1 MKSFAH
7 DVGSVFQPIYDL
19 LGRIMAFFYGIIPN
33 YAVAIALLTV
43 VIMAVLT
50 PFTIKSTKSMAAM
63 QKLQPELK
71 KLQQKYKGP
80 ENRQLLNEE
89 MMKLYKEEGVNP
101 LGGCLPMLLQTPFLI
116 MLYGVIKGLA
126 NQVMV
131 HGKLVSHPRYIPTSS
146 KMYHDLVHSGGQI
159 KAFGMDLNLKLFSVH
174 SSFLAQ
180 IPFVLFVLAAVGLQ
194 YFQMAQINNRS
205 RKTGQAMPAQ
215 QQAMQRFLP
224 LIFACFYMIIP
235 AAVVLYMI
243 ISTLIRILT
252 QYLMFRTGL
261 SDPTKNG
268 VKASTHRAEI
278 EEEHKDGAN
287 RPHVEEIP
295 GAAPSNGTKP
305 KPAVPVKK
313 PDPSKP
319 QPQNRPAT
327 KPSTPK
333 PQVQS
338 RSKAKRKR
346 KAR

>member
-7 DVGSVFQPIYDL
+7 HVGAVFQPIYDL
-19 LGRIMAFFYGIIPN
+19 LGRIMAFFYGIFPN

-126 NQVMV
+126 NKVMV
-131 HGKLVSHPRYIPTSS
+131 HGKLVSLPRYIPKHS
-146 KMYHDLVHSGGQI
+146 KMYHDLVASGGQI

-180 IPFVLFVLAAVGLQ
+180 IPFILFVLAAVGLQ

-224 LIFACFYMIIP
+224 LIFAYFYMIIP

-243 ISTLIRILT
+243 ISTSIRILT

-295 GAAPSNGTKP
+295 GARASNGTKP
-305 KPAVPVKK
+305 KAPANK

-319 QPQNRPAT
+319 QPQNRPVT

>member
-7 DVGSVFQPIYDL
+7 HVGAVFQPIYDL
-19 LGRIMAFFYGIIPN
+19 LGRIMAFFYGIFPN

-50 PFTIKSTKSMAAM
+50 PFTIKSTKSMAAT

-126 NQVMV
+126 NKVMV
-131 HGKLVSHPRYIPTSS
+131 HGKLVSLPRYIPKHS
-146 KMYHDLVHSGGQI
+146 KMYHDLVASGGQI

-180 IPFVLFVLAAVGLQ
+180 IPFILFVLAAVGLQ

-224 LIFACFYMIIP
+224 LIFAYFYMIIP

-243 ISTLIRILT
+243 ISTSIRILT

-295 GAAPSNGTKP
+295 GAQASNGTKP
-305 KPAVPVKK
+305 KSPVNK

-319 QPQNRPAT
+319 QPQNRPVT

>member
-50 PFTIKSTKSMAAM
+50 PFTVKSTKSMAAM

-71 KLQQKYKGP
+71 KLQQKYKGA

-126 NQVMV
+126 NKVMV
-131 HGKLVSHPRYIPTSS
+131 HGKLVSLPRYIPSSS

-159 KAFGMDLNLKLFSVH
+159 KAFGMDLNLKLLSVH

-224 LIFACFYMIIP
+224 LIFAYFYMIIP

-243 ISTLIRILT
+243 ISTSIRILT

-295 GAAPSNGTKP
+295 GAVPSNGTKP
-305 KPAVPVKK
+305 KPAVPAKK
-313 PDPSKP
+313 PDPSRP

>member
-7 DVGSVFQPIYDL
+7 DIGSIFQPIYDL
-19 LGRIMAFFYGIIPN
+19 LGRILAFFYGIIPN
-33 YAVAIALLTV
+33 YAIAIALLTV
-43 VIMAVLT
+43 VIMGVLT
-50 PFTIKSTKSMAAM
+50 PFTIKSTKSMISM

-89 MMKLYKEEGVNP
+89 MMRLYKEEGVNP

-126 NQVMV
+126 NKVML
-131 HGKLVSHPRYIPTSS
+131 HGKLVSLPRYIPSSS
-146 KMYHDLVHSGGQI
+146 KMYRDLVHSGGQI

-180 IPFVLFVLAAVGLQ
+180 IPFIAFVLAAVGLQ
-194 YFQMAQINNRS
+194 YFQMAQLNNRN

-215 QQAMQRFLP
+215 QLAMQRFLP
-224 LIFACFYMIIP
+224 LIFAYFYMIIP

-243 ISTLIRILT
+243 ISTSIRILT
-252 QYLMFRTGL
+252 QHLMFITGV
-261 SDPTKNG
+261 SDPTKQG
-268 VKASTHRAEI
+268 VKQSTHRAEI

-295 GAAPSNGTKP
+295 GAAPSNGKKP
-305 KPAVPVKK
+305 NTPVKK

>member
-7 DVGSVFQPIYDL
+7 DVGTIFQPIYDL
-19 LGRIMAFFYGIIPN
+19 LGRIMAFFYGIVPN

-126 NQVMV
+126 NQVMI
-131 HGKLVSHPRYIPTSS
+131 HGKLVSHPRYIPTGST
-146 KMYHDLVHSGGQI
+146 MYHSLVRSGGQI

-224 LIFACFYMIIP
+224 LIFAYFYMIIP

-243 ISTLIRILT
+243 ISTSIRILT

-295 GAAPSNGTKP
+295 GAQPSNGAKP
-305 KPAVPVKK
+305 KAQTSK

-319 QPQNRPAT
+319 QPQKRPAT

-333 PQVQS
+333 PQTQS

>member
-7 DVGSVFQPIYDL
+7 HVGAVFQPIYDL
-19 LGRIMAFFYGIIPN
+19 LGRIMAFFYGIFPN

-126 NQVMV
+126 NKVMV
-131 HGKLVSHPRYIPTSS
+131 HGKLVSLPRYIPKHS
-146 KMYHDLVHSGGQI
+146 KMYHDLVASGGQI

-180 IPFVLFVLAAVGLQ
+180 IPFILFVLAAVGLQ

-224 LIFACFYMIIP
+224 LIFAYFYMIIP

-243 ISTLIRILT
+243 ISTSIRILT

-295 GAAPSNGTKP
+295 GAQASNGTKP
-305 KPAVPVKK
+305 KAPANK

-319 QPQNRPAT
+319 QPQNRPVT

>member
-7 DVGSVFQPIYDL
+7 DVGSIFQPIYDL

-71 KLQQKYKGP
+71 KLQQKYKGA

-126 NQVMV
+126 NQVMK
-131 HGKLVSHPRYIPTSS
+131 HGVLHSQPRYIPTGS
-146 KMYHDLVHSGGQI
+146 KMYHDLVVSGGQI

-224 LIFACFYMIIP
+224 LIFAYFYMIIP

-243 ISTLIRILT
+243 ISTSIRILT

-268 VKASTHRAEI
+268 VKASTHREEI

-295 GAAPSNGTKP
+295 GANPSNATKP
-305 KPAVPVKK
+305 KDQPNK

-319 QPQNRPAT
+319 QPQKRPAT

-333 PQVQS
+333 PQLQS

>member
-1 MKSFAH
+1 M
-7 DVGSVFQPIYDL
+7 G
-19 LGRIMAFFYGIIPN
+19 
-33 YAVAIALLTV
+33 
-43 VIMAVLT
+43 VLT
-50 PFTIKSTKSMAAM
+50 PFTIKSTKSMISM

-89 MMKLYKEEGVNP
+89 MMRLYKEEGVNP

-126 NQVMV
+126 NKVLV
-131 HGKLVSHPRYIPTSS
+131 HGKLVSLPRYIPSTS
-146 KMYHDLVHSGGQI
+146 KMYHDLVASGGQI

-180 IPFVLFVLAAVGLQ
+180 IPFIVFVLGAVGLQ
-194 YFQMAQINNRS
+194 YFQMAQLNNRN
-205 RKTGQAMPAQ
+205 RKTGQAMPSQ
-215 QQAMQRFLP
+215 QLAMQRFLP
-224 LIFACFYMIIP
+224 LIFAYFYMIIP

-243 ISTLIRILT
+243 ISTSIRILT
-252 QYLMFRTGL
+252 QHLMFVTGV
-261 SDPTKNG
+261 SDPSKQG
-268 VKASTHRAEI
+268 IKASTHRAEI

-287 RPHVEEIP
+287 RPQVEEIP
-295 GAAPSNGTKP
+295 GANPTDGPKP
-305 KPAVPVKK
+305 KVQANK

-319 QPQNRPAT
+319 QPQKRPAT

-333 PQVQS
+333 PQIQS

>member
-7 DVGSVFQPIYDL
+7 DVGSIFQPIYEL
-19 LGRIMAFFYGIIPN
+19 LGRILAFFYGIIPN

-89 MMKLYKEEGVNP
+89 MMRLYKEEGVNP

-126 NQVMV
+126 NQVML
-131 HGKLVSHPRYIPTSS
+131 HGKLVSHPRYIPSSS
-146 KMYHDLVHSGGQI
+146 KMYQDLVHSGGQI

-180 IPFVLFVLAAVGLQ
+180 IPFLVFVLAAVGLQ

-224 LIFACFYMIIP
+224 LIFAYFYMVIP

-243 ISTLIRILT
+243 ISTSIRILT

-268 VKASTHRAEI
+268 VKPSTHRAEI

-295 GAAPSNGTKP
+295 GAQPSNGTKP
-305 KPAVPVKK
+305 KVQPNK

-319 QPQNRPAT
+319 QPQKRPAN

-333 PQVQS
+333 PQAQS

>member
-7 DVGSVFQPIYDL
+7 HVGAVFQPIYDL
-19 LGRIMAFFYGIIPN
+19 LGRIMAFFYGIFPN

-101 LGGCLPMLLQTPFLI
+101 LGGCLPMLLQTPFLL

-126 NQVMV
+126 NKVMV
-131 HGKLVSHPRYIPTSS
+131 HGKLVSLPRYIPKHS
-146 KMYHDLVHSGGQI
+146 KMYHDLVASGGQI

-180 IPFVLFVLAAVGLQ
+180 IPFILFVLAAVGLQ

-224 LIFACFYMIIP
+224 LIFAYFYMIIP

-243 ISTLIRILT
+243 ISTSIRILT

-295 GAAPSNGTKP
+295 GAQASNGTKP
-305 KPAVPVKK
+305 KAPANK

-319 QPQNRPAT
+319 QPQNRPVT

>member
-7 DVGSVFQPIYDL
+7 HVGAVFQPIYDL
-19 LGRIMAFFYGIIPN
+19 LGRIMAFFYGIFPN

-126 NQVMV
+126 NKVMV
-131 HGKLVSHPRYIPTSS
+131 HGKLVSLPRYIPKHS
-146 KMYHDLVHSGGQI
+146 KMYHDLVASGGQI

-180 IPFVLFVLAAVGLQ
+180 IPFILFVLAAVGLQ

-224 LIFACFYMIIP
+224 LIFAYFYMIIP

-243 ISTLIRILT
+243 ISTSIRILT

-268 VKASTHRAEI
+268 VKASTPRAEI

-295 GAAPSNGTKP
+295 GAQASNGTKP
-305 KPAVPVKK
+305 KAPANK

-319 QPQNRPAT
+319 QPQNRPVT

>member
-7 DVGSVFQPIYDL
+7 DIGRIFQPIYDL
-19 LGRIMAFFYGIIPN
+19 LGRILAFFYGIIPN

-43 VIMAVLT
+43 VIMGVLT
-50 PFTIKSTKSMAAM
+50 PFTIKSTKSMIAM

-126 NQVMV
+126 NKVLV
-131 HGKLVSHPRYIPTSS
+131 HGKLVSLPRYIPTGS
-146 KMYHDLVHSGGQI
+146 KMYHDLVRSGGQI
-159 KAFGMDLNLKLFSVH
+159 KSFGMDLNLKLFSVQ

-180 IPFVLFVLAAVGLQ
+180 IPFILFVLAAVGLQ
-194 YFQMAQINNRS
+194 YFQMAQLNNRN

-215 QQAMQRFLP
+215 QLMMQRFLP
-224 LIFACFYMIIP
+224 LIFAYFYMLIP

-252 QYLMFRTGL
+252 QHLMFITGV
-261 SDPTKNG
+261 SDPTKHG
-268 VKASTHRAEI
+268 AKASTHRAEI

-287 RPHVEEIP
+287 RPEVEEIP
-295 GAAPSNGTKP
+295 GANPSNGASP
-305 KPAVPVKK
+305 KVQANK

-319 QPQNRPAT
+319 QPQKRPAT

-333 PQVQS
+333 PQIQS

>member
-1 MKSFAH
+1 
-7 DVGSVFQPIYDL
+7 
-19 LGRIMAFFYGIIPN
+19 
-33 YAVAIALLTV
+33 
-43 VIMAVLT
+43 
-50 PFTIKSTKSMAAM
+50 
-63 QKLQPELK
+63 
-71 KLQQKYKGP
+71 
-80 ENRQLLNEE
+80 
-89 MMKLYKEEGVNP
+89 
-101 LGGCLPMLLQTPFLI
+101 
-116 MLYGVIKGLA
+116 
-126 NQVMV
+126 
-131 HGKLVSHPRYIPTSS
+131 
-146 KMYHDLVHSGGQI
+146 MYHNLVASHGSI

-224 LIFACFYMIIP
+224 LIFAYFYMVIP

-243 ISTLIRILT
+243 ISTSIRILT
-252 QYLMFRTGL
+252 QYLMFRSGL

-287 RPHVEEIP
+287 RPQVEEIP
-295 GAAPSNGTKP
+295 GAQPSNGSKP
-305 KPAVPVKK
+305 KVQPNKPNPAR
-313 PDPSKP
+313 P
-319 QPQNRPAT
+319 QAQNRPVT

-333 PQVQS
+333 PQTQS

>member
-7 DVGSVFQPIYDL
+7 HVGAVFQPIYDL
-19 LGRIMAFFYGIIPN
+19 LGRIMAFFYGIFPN

-126 NQVMV
+126 NKVMV
-131 HGKLVSHPRYIPTSS
+131 HGKLVSLPRYIPKHS
-146 KMYHDLVHSGGQI
+146 KMYHDLVASGGQI

-180 IPFVLFVLAAVGLQ
+180 VPFILFVLAAVGLQ

-224 LIFACFYMIIP
+224 LIFAYFYMIIP

-243 ISTLIRILT
+243 ISTSIRILT

-295 GAAPSNGTKP
+295 GAQASNGTKP
-305 KPAVPVKK
+305 KAPANK

-319 QPQNRPAT
+319 QPQNRPVT

>member
-1 MKSFAH
+1 
-7 DVGSVFQPIYDL
+7 
-19 LGRIMAFFYGIIPN
+19 
-33 YAVAIALLTV
+33 
-43 VIMAVLT
+43 VIMGVLT
-50 PFTIKSTKSMAAM
+50 PFTIKSTKSMSAM

-71 KLQQKYKGP
+71 KLQQKYKGA
-80 ENRQLLNEE
+80 ENRALLNEE
-89 MMKLYKEEGVNP
+89 MMRLYKEEGVNP

-126 NQVMV
+126 NQVLI
-131 HGKLVSHPRYIPTSS
+131 HGKLTSVPRYIPVHS
-146 KMYHDLVHSGGQI
+146 KMYLNLVASHGSI

-180 IPFVLFVLAAVGLQ
+180 IPFIAFVLAAVGLQ
-194 YFQMAQINNRS
+194 YFQMAQLNNRS
-205 RKTGQAMPAQ
+205 RKAGQAMPAQ

-224 LIFACFYMIIP
+224 LIFAYFYMVIP

-243 ISTLIRILT
+243 ISTSIRILT
-252 QYLMFRTGL
+252 QYLMFVSGV
-261 SDPTKNG
+261 SDPRKNG
-268 VKASTHRAEI
+268 VQKSTHREEI

-295 GAAPSNGTKP
+295 GAAPTNGAKP
-305 KPAVPVKK
+305 KAQASK
-313 PDPSKP
+313 PDPSRP
-319 QPQNRPAT
+319 QPQNKPVT

>member
-1 MKSFAH
+1 
-7 DVGSVFQPIYDL
+7 
-19 LGRIMAFFYGIIPN
+19 
-33 YAVAIALLTV
+33 
-43 VIMAVLT
+43 
-50 PFTIKSTKSMAAM
+50 
-63 QKLQPELK
+63 
-71 KLQQKYKGP
+71 
-80 ENRQLLNEE
+80 
-89 MMKLYKEEGVNP
+89 
-101 LGGCLPMLLQTPFLI
+101 
-116 MLYGVIKGLA
+116 
-126 NQVMV
+126 
-131 HGKLVSHPRYIPTSS
+131 
-146 KMYHDLVHSGGQI
+146 MYRDLVHSGGQI

-224 LIFACFYMIIP
+224 LVFAYFYMIIP

-243 ISTLIRILT
+243 ISTSIRILT

-261 SDPTKNG
+261 TDPTKNG

-295 GAAPSNGTKP
+295 GAQPSNGSKP
-305 KPAVPVKK
+305 KAQAPK

-319 QPQNRPAT
+319 QPQNKPAP

-333 PQVQS
+333 PQAQS

>member
-7 DVGSVFQPIYDL
+7 HIGSVFQPIYDL

-71 KLQQKYKGP
+71 KLQQKYKGA

-126 NQVMV
+126 NQVLV
-131 HGKLVSHPRYIPTSS
+131 HGKLVSHPRYIPTGS
-146 KMYHDLVHSGGQI
+146 KMYQDLVASGGQI

-174 SSFLAQ
+174 SSFWAQ

-224 LIFACFYMIIP
+224 LIFAYFYMIIP

-243 ISTLIRILT
+243 ISTSIRILT

-287 RPHVEEIP
+287 RPQVEEIP
-295 GAAPSNGTKP
+295 GANPNGAKP
-305 KPAVPVKK
+305 KVQVNK

-319 QPQNRPAT
+319 QPQKRPAT

-333 PQVQS
+333 PQTLS
-338 RSKAKRKR
+338 RSKSKRKR

>member
-7 DVGSVFQPIYDL
+7 DIGSIFQPIYDL

-33 YAVAIALLTV
+33 YAIAIALLTV

-126 NQVMV
+126 NQVMK
-131 HGKLVSHPRYIPTSS
+131 HGKLVSDPRYIPVHS
-146 KMYHDLVHSGGQI
+146 KMHASLIASNGQI

-180 IPFVLFVLAAVGLQ
+180 IPFVIFVLAAVGLQ

-224 LIFACFYMIIP
+224 LIFAYFYMIIP

-243 ISTLIRILT
+243 ISTSIRILT
-252 QYLMFRTGL
+252 QYLMFRTGV
-261 SDPTKNG
+261 SDPRKNG

-295 GAAPSNGTKP
+295 GAAPSNGS
-305 KPAVPVKK
+305 KPAVPAKK

>member
-146 KMYHDLVHSGGQI
+146 KMYHDLVASGGQI

-224 LIFACFYMIIP
+224 LIFAYFYMIIP

-243 ISTLIRILT
+243 ISTSIRILT
-252 QYLMFRTGL
+252 QYLVCSAQARL
-261 SDPTKNG
+261 
-268 VKASTHRAEI
+268 
-278 EEEHKDGAN
+278 
-287 RPHVEEIP
+287 RPHEEWRQE
-295 GAAPSNGTKP
+295 
-305 KPAVPVKK
+305 
-313 PDPSKP
+313 P
-319 QPQNRPAT
+319 QPHQSGESKKQHQGRRQ
-327 KPSTPK
+327 STSRRGDPGCRAIERDETET
-333 PQVQS
+333 S
-338 RSKAKRKR
+338 RSREEAGSQ
-346 KAR
+346 

>member
-19 LGRIMAFFYGIIPN
+19 LGRIMAFFYGIIQN
-33 YAVAIALLTV
+33 YAIAIALLTV

-126 NQVMV
+126 NQVMK
-131 HGKLVSHPRYIPTSS
+131 HGKLISHPRYIPTTS
-146 KMYHDLVHSGGQI
+146 KMYHDLVASGGQI

-224 LIFACFYMIIP
+224 LIFAYFYMIIP

-243 ISTLIRILT
+243 ISTSIRILT

-295 GAAPSNGTKP
+295 GAQPSNGTKP
-305 KPAVPVKK
+305 KTPVNK

-319 QPQNRPAT
+319 QPQKRPAT